1 MLCTQAQ
8 QLSLQQTWADHHH
21 CVPELCL
28 QAVTLPGLA
37 LQHALLGR
45 RTAETGLPKA
55 LYGSSGAQYAMSPV
69 TAYCVKNAFVLLLRV
84 ANLFR
89 DVLGVSQELPLL

>member
-1 MLCTQAQ
+1 MAPLVPNML
-8 QLSLQQTWADHHH
+8 
-21 CVPELCL
+21 
-28 QAVTLPGLA
+28 
-37 LQHALLGR
+37 
-45 RTAETGLPKA
+45 
-55 LYGSSGAQYAMSPV
+55 MSPV